1 MDVLHFQKTQHSHI
15 FNIGKREI
23 STLNAII
30 YVRLSYMNF
39 SFEVGKKNESTDTL
53 YNNHKMKQ
61 IQAVSIRKRKNI
73 SWKT

>member
-39 SFEVGKKNESTDTL
+39 SFEVGKKMNQQIL
-53 YNNHKMKQ
+53 YITIIK
-61 IQAVSIRKRKNI
+61 
-73 SWKT
+73 